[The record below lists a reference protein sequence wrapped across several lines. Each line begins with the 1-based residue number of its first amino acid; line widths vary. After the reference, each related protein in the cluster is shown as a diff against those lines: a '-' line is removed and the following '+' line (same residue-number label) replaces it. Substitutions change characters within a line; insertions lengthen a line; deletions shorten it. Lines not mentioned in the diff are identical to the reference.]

1 MNILL
6 NSTRFKECYYFRTG
20 TGFPVILLHGFGE
33 NGSIFKYQTEVLKEK
48 YTVIVP
54 DIPGSGVSALPAEK
68 MSMELIADFI
78 YEILLQEKAEKVIL
92 FGHSMGGYATL
103 AFADKYADKLMAFG
117 LVHSSAYEDDDAKK
131 ENRRKSIRL
140 IQNQGK
146 EVFLKAMIPNLYSE
160 QSKSTLQ
167 QEMQNHLT
175 MALEISSDS
184 LIAYYNAMINRHDKT
199 AVLKNNNL
207 PVLFVIGK
215 EDNAIPYN
223 DMLTQSVMPAVSCI
237 ELMEE
242 TGHTGMIENPQK
254 VNNAL
259 NNFCKYVLHDKKA

>member
-20 TGFPVILLHGFGE
+20 AGFPVILLHGFGE
-33 NGSIFKYQTEVLKEK
+33 NGNIFKYQAEALKEN

-54 DIPGSGVSALPAEK
+54 DVPGSGLSALPAEE

-78 YEILLQEKAEKVIL
+78 YEIILQEKAEKIIL

-103 AFADKYADKLMAFG
+103 AFADKYADRLVAYG
-117 LVHSSAYEDDDAKK
+117 LLHSSAYEDDDAKK
-131 ENRRKSIRL
+131 ENRRKSIKL
-140 IQNQGK
+140 IQNEGK
-146 EVFLKAMIPNLYSE
+146 EIFLKAMIPNLYSE
-160 QSKSTLQ
+160 KSKLSLQ
-167 QEMQNHLT
+167 QEMKDHLT

-184 LIAYYNAMINRHDKT
+184 LIAYYKAMINRHDKT
-199 AVLKNNNL
+199 GVFKNNNL

-215 EDNAIPYN
+215 EDNAIPYT
-223 DMLTQSVMPAVSCI
+223 DMLRQSTIPEVSCI

-242 TGHTGMIENPQK
+242 AGHTGMLENPQK